1 MKNKLITLFAI
12 LFLIV
17 ICNTKVNSNEFI
29 FESEYIEIKNNGNT
43 IEAKNGVKIT
53 SDNKIE
59 ITADNSFYDKL
70 TLELLLKGNV
80 IFIDNERGIKITGQ
94 EAIYYKNIEKILS
107 KEKSI
112 IYLNN
117 NYTIYTK
124 NLEYFK
130 KEKIIQSDYK
140 TLLVDKFNNKLVT
153 TNFKYLDDQKL
164 FKGENVTMTDEANNN
179 YFFKKSMINLDKEKI
194 LGKDIEVNFAKD
206 IFGNNDNDPR
216 LRGTTASIEKSE
228 TIVKNGIFT
237 TCKLNDTCPPWSL
250 KAKEIRHDKIK
261 KTINYKD
268 AVLQIYDKPVLYFPK
283 FFHPDPTVKRQSG
296 FLTPSI
302 ISSNSSKS
310 SLRIPYYHVFSDNR
324 DLTFSPRLYS
334 GEGLLSQIEFRQE
347 EKNYSNIVDYSHKEA
362 DGKSKSHLFSN
373 SKINFKLNGYDNSS
387 LVINLEGTNNDTYL
401 KTDNIKTSQSFD
413 SSSLNTFV
421 AFNTNNEDTDV
432 SIDFQVYENL
442 STKKKEHNRYEYI
455 YPNFSISKTL
465 DTAYNEYGS
474 FNYNATGFQKKYNTN
489 VSEKSFINNFSFL
502 SRPTFTK
509 YGFKNNFDFF
519 FKNTNQEGK
528 RSSNYKDDLSSNF
541 FTSLNLNSSLPLKK
555 QTLKYESKF
564 TPKVSFRLSPTR
576 SENLINK
583 DRRIDI
589 VNIFSK
595 NRLGLSESLEGGQSL
610 TVGNEYN
617 LKKKN
622 GSDILNINIAQIY
635 RDINEKKLPKKSKMN
650 TKSSDVVGG
659 IKFIPSSYIDFDYD
673 FSLDNNLKTSNY
685 NMAKSTISINNFVTS
700 FEFLEENDDIGK
712 ESYLSNETSYRFN
725 GNNKLLYKERQ
736 NRKTNLKEFY
746 NLVYQYENDCLVA
759 SIQYNKDYYSDRELK
774 PTEELFFSITI
785 VPFAN
790 VGSPKVKK

>member
-237 TCKLNDTCPPWSL
+237 TANLM
-250 KAKEIRHDKIK
+250 IHVHHG
-261 KTINYKD
+261 
-268 AVLQIYDKPVLYFPK
+268 VL
-283 FFHPDPTVKRQSG
+283 R
-296 FLTPSI
+296 
-302 ISSNSSKS
+302 
-310 SLRIPYYHVFSDNR
+310 
-324 DLTFSPRLYS
+324 
-334 GEGLLSQIEFRQE
+334 
-347 EKNYSNIVDYSHKEA
+347 
-362 DGKSKSHLFSN
+362 
-373 SKINFKLNGYDNSS
+373 
-387 LVINLEGTNNDTYL
+387 
-401 KTDNIKTSQSFD
+401 
-413 SSSLNTFV
+413 
-421 AFNTNNEDTDV
+421 
-432 SIDFQVYENL
+432 
-442 STKKKEHNRYEYI
+442 
-455 YPNFSISKTL
+455 
-465 DTAYNEYGS
+465 
-474 FNYNATGFQKKYNTN
+474 
-489 VSEKSFINNFSFL
+489 
-502 SRPTFTK
+502 
-509 YGFKNNFDFF
+509 
-519 FKNTNQEGK
+519 
-528 RSSNYKDDLSSNF
+528 
-541 FTSLNLNSSLPLKK
+541 LKK
-555 QTLKYESKF
+555 LDMIK
-564 TPKVSFRLSPTR
+564 
-576 SENLINK
+576 
-583 DRRIDI
+583 
-589 VNIFSK
+589 
-595 NRLGLSESLEGGQSL
+595 
-610 TVGNEYN
+610 
-617 LKKKN
+617 LKK
-622 GSDILNINIAQIY
+622 L
-635 RDINEKKLPKKSKMN
+635 
-650 TKSSDVVGG
+650 
-659 IKFIPSSYIDFDYD
+659 
-673 FSLDNNLKTSNY
+673 
-685 NMAKSTISINNFVTS
+685 
-700 FEFLEENDDIGK
+700 
-712 ESYLSNETSYRFN
+712 
-725 GNNKLLYKERQ
+725 
-736 NRKTNLKEFY
+736 
-746 NLVYQYENDCLVA
+746 
-759 SIQYNKDYYSDRELK
+759 
-774 PTEELFFSITI
+774 
-785 VPFAN
+785 
-790 VGSPKVKK
+790 